1 LPLSGAVVEKFDVG
15 PMLVE
20 RHGSHGSHGSPMIF
34 IPGLS
39 SGP

>member
-1 LPLSGAVVEKFDVG
+1 LPLSGAAVEKFDVG

-20 RHGSHGSHGSPMIF
+20 RHGSHGSPMIF